1 MRVAQTDRVNVAIAH
16 DYLTTVGGAERV
28 VFSMT
33 QAFPDAPVYTSLYE
47 PLAVLPELAS
57 GLDVRASPLNR
68 VTLLRRNHRMAMP
81 LLAATFNRIHI
92 DADVVLCSTSGW
104 AHGVTTPGRKIAY
117 CHNPARWLYQRRE
130 YTANGKPLWSAMAIA
145 IRPYLVRWDRMAAAS
160 CDRYIANSSTV
171 AERVRRA
178 YGRDAEVLPPPATL
192 DPEGE
197 RRAVLDL
204 DPGYFLSV
212 GRLMSHKNTGD
223 LIRAFAGLPR
233 CQLVI
238 VGDGPDYQRL
248 AASLPRNVRMLGPVG
263 DDRLRWLYANCAALV
278 SASRE
283 DYGLTPLE
291 AAGFGKPSVLLR
303 YGGFLDTMVDGETA
317 FFFDSSDPTAIAGAV
332 RRAAKEC
339 WSDRAIREN
348 AQRFSLPRFEDRLRD
363 IVNEETGVS
372 VHA

>member
-1 MRVAQTDRVNVAIAH
+1 
-16 DYLTTVGGAERV
+16 
-28 VFSMT
+28 MT
-33 QAFPDAPVYTSLYE
+33 RTFPEAPVYTSLYE
-47 PLAVLPELAS
+47 PLVVLPELAS
-57 GLDVRASPLNR
+57 GLDVRPSPLNR
-68 VTLLRRNHRMAMP
+68 VKLLRRNHRVAMP
-81 LLAATFNRIHI
+81 LLAATFNRIHV

-130 YTANGKPLWSAMAIA
+130 YAPSGRPLWWAMAIG
-145 IRPYLVRWDRMAAAS
+145 IRPYLLRWDRAAAAS

-178 YGRDAEVLPPPATL
+178 YGRDAEVLPPPTTL
-192 DPEGE
+192 DPAGE
-197 RRAVLDL
+197 RRPVPDL

-212 GRLMSHKNTGD
+212 GRLVSHKNTGD
-223 LIRAFAGLPR
+223 LIRAFADLPGCR
-233 CQLVI
+233 LVI

-248 AASLPRNVRMLGPVG
+248 AASLPNNVRLVGPVG
-263 DDRLRWLYANCAALV
+263 DDRLRWLYANCTALV

-317 FFFDSSDPTAIAGAV
+317 LFFDTPDPTTIAATV
-332 RRAAKEC
+332 RRAANEQ
-339 WSDRAIREN
+339 WSDSAIREN
-348 AQRFSLPRFEDRLRD
+348 AQRFSMPRFEDRLRA
-363 IVNEETGVS
+363 IVSEETAAS
-372 VHA
+372 AHA